1 MNPPPWPGQQPGPGF
16 PPPAVPAAPPPAP
29 AGPPPLPGGPGGI
42 GGPGFPPPPPPR
54 RGGGGLALFL
64 IIGVILVLAIAGSGA
79 FLLLGDDDDAP
90 DRTSSLPSV
99 TRVPSYEATP
109 PPSPTTRSGG
119 GGAIDPSGV
128 LTRTIETAKG
138 NTFTQAGTRVESC
151 TTRANSVLQ
160 PALRRHPCVG
170 NMYSA
175 VYANPSKQII
185 TSVSILK
192 FATSSDASVIKGYTN
207 QEGWPKLLTPSDA
220 SGLRQPKADPAYW
233 TRTWTQGSTVIY
245 AQSYW
250 ATGGPTGGRTGSVF
264 ATAGELG
271 VEVTN
276 TLLWSN

>member
-1 MNPPPWPGQQPGPGF
+1 MNPPPWPGQPSGGPGY
-16 PPPAVPAAPPPAP
+16 PPPGGPV
-29 AGPPPLPGGPGGI
+29 GPPPPPMP

-54 RGGGGLALFL
+54 GGASTLVWLLLVGS
-64 IIGVILVLAIAGSGA
+64 VLAVAIVGTVAVLV
-79 FLLLGDDDDAP
+79 FGDDDKEPA
-90 DRTSSLPSV
+90 RTLSLPST
-99 TRVPSYEATP
+99 TRLPTLESTTE
-109 PPSPTTRSGG
+109 PTTQPTPTRSSGG
-119 GGAIDPSGV
+119 AVDPSGV
-128 LTRTIETAKG
+128 LSRTITTAKG
-138 NTFTQAGTRVESC
+138 NVFTQAGTRTESC
-151 TTRANSVLQ
+151 TTRANSVLL

-170 NMYSA
+170 SMYSA

-192 FATSSDASVIKGYTN
+192 FATSTDASIVKGYTN

-220 SGLRQPKADPAYW
+220 SGLPQPKADPAYW
-233 TRTWTQGSTVIY
+233 TRTWAQGSTVVY

-250 ATGGPTGGRTGSVF
+250 SNGGPTGGRTGSVF